1 MNELN
6 QTLNQL
12 GWFQMLL
19 ALGFVSSYAMA
30 LTPFAGP
37 SGQWRSAV
45 AALLCGAGFSA
56 ITDPWVHGVLLVLM
70 AVAGMAVFVGGAW
83 LLGRLVGGPAAAQ
96 ALVPSVA
103 AEAETGSGDRGVK
116 LPPLNRGAASGA
128 H

>member
-6 QTLNQL
+6 DTLNHL

-37 SGQWRSAV
+37 SGQWRSAAV
-45 AALLCGAGFSA
+45 AVLCGAGFSA
-56 ITDPWVHGVLLVLM
+56 ITDPWVHGVFLVLM
-70 AVAGMAVFVGGAW
+70 AVAGMALFVGVAW
-83 LLGRLVGGPAAAQ
+83 ALSRLVGGPAALQDNLPAP
-96 ALVPSVA
+96 AFVP
-103 AEAETGSGDRGVK
+103 EKHGRGVE
-116 LPPLNRGAASGA
+116 PPLSGGAATGA